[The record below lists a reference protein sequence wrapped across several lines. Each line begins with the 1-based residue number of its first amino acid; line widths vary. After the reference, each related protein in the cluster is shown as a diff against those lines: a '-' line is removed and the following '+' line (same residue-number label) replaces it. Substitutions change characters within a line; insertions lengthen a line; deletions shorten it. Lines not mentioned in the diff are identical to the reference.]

1 MRERQNSDRYI
12 CQAVA
17 RACDIIDCFQTPEDR
32 LRLSE
37 IAAKTGLSTSTAFRI
52 LHTLEQRGLVLR
64 VGERQYQLRIHPAKR
79 RKYRIGFAGQ
89 TQEFSFSRSVAESV
103 KAASAKADIDLLVLD
118 NHYSSKA
125 ALRNAD
131 TFVRERVEL
140 AIEFQTDEHVAPVI
154 SSKLLEA
161 NIPMI
166 AVEIP
171 HPGATY
177 YGADNYNAGVMGGR
191 LLGRWAKQH
200 WKEPVQEVVLLELSM
215 AGSLPRARL
224 TGILTGIRDI
234 IPSIEDSAIFW
245 LDGKGQ
251 FGTSLEM
258 VRKHLR
264 QNRARRV
271 LIGAINDPSALGAL
285 RAMEEAGRADTCAA
299 MGQNASLEART
310 ELRKPSTRLIG
321 SVAYFPELYGNA
333 LITLATDI
341 LQRKPVPPAVFVK
354 HQMVT
359 RENVDRLYPN
369 DALLSP
375 GELET
380 LLLKSR

>member
-1 MRERQNSDRYI
+1 
-12 CQAVA
+12 V
-17 RACDIIDCFQTPEDR
+17 
-32 LRLSE
+32 
-37 IAAKTGLSTSTAFRI
+37 STSTAFRI
-52 LHTLEQRGLVLR
+52 LRTLEQRGLVLR
-64 VGERQYQLRIHPAKR
+64 VGERQYHLNIQPAKR

-89 TQEFSFSRSVAESV
+89 TQEFSFSRSVAESIR
-103 KAASAKADIDLLVLD
+103 AAAARADIDLLVLD

-154 SSKLLEA
+154 
-161 NIPMI
+161 
-166 AVEIP
+166 
-171 HPGATY
+171 
-177 YGADNYNAGVMGGR
+177 
-191 LLGRWAKQH
+191 
-200 WKEPVQEVVLLELSM
+200 
-215 AGSLPRARL
+215 
-224 TGILTGIRDI
+224 
-234 IPSIEDSAIFW
+234 
-245 LDGKGQ
+245 
-251 FGTSLEM
+251 
-258 VRKHLR
+258 LR
-264 QNRARRV
+264 QSRARRV

-285 RAMEEAGRADTCAA
+285 RAMEEAGRAETCVA

-310 ELRKPSTRLIG
+310 ELRQPSTRLIG
-321 SVAYFPELYGNA
+321 SVAYFPELYGDA
-333 LITLATDI
+333 LITLATEI

-369 DALLSP
+369 DVLLSP